1 MLRLYKPIVDDDIFK
16 LHKTLET
23 LVCDVWCKADDNSFE
38 EKFSDD
44 LKKIVDYTYKKDVSF
59 KSEIERIYNIF
70 KSIDESQRKK
80 IIDAFKQA
88 EQIEQLCIQ
97 SPKPILLGELHET
110 VEKDIKP
117 LFKWCYEDL
126 LDKKK
131 VGGDKLQYYKKLIKQ
146 NKFKYCPCCGLID
159 FESDDDSNEVRE
171 AYDHYLPKSE
181 FPFASVSFK
190 NLVPLC
196 YKCNSDRKKAKNPI
210 ENDRI
215 AYYPFI
221 DNPDAHSIEINSKFD
236 LDLDENKDL
245 ILNNMEIIL
254 GGDKLKSETW
264 NWLFDIEDQYSRK
277 IRRNAQSFLRDLKE
291 RYRNKLKLDSKAKF
305 SDFLIEEVELYE
317 KDIYYDWRFLKIAI
331 IKHLLTLKNYI
342 VVYEK

>member
-1 MLRLYKPIVDDDIFK
+1 MLRLYKPIEDDDIFK
-16 LHKTLET
+16 LHNTLET

-38 EKFSDD
+38 DKFSDD
-44 LKKIVDYTYKKDVSF
+44 LKQIVNYSYKKGVSF
-59 KSEIERIYNIF
+59 KSEIKRIYNIF
-70 KSIDESQRKK
+70 KGIDEPQRTK
-80 IIDAFKQA
+80 IKEAFEQA
-88 EQIEQLCIQ
+88 EKIEQLCNK
-97 SPKPILLGELHET
+97 STDPILLSDLHET

-131 VGGDKLQYYKKLIKQ
+131 VSGDKLQYYKKLIKQ

-159 FESDDDSNEVRE
+159 FESDDDDNEVRE

-196 YKCNSDRKKAKNPI
+196 YKCNSERKKAKNPI
-210 ENDRI
+210 EKDRI

-221 DNPDAHSIEINSKFD
+221 DNPDTHSIQINSTFD

-245 ILNNMEIIL
+245 VLNNLEIIL
-254 GGDKLKSETW
+254 GGDKLKSDTW

-277 IRRNAQSFLRDLKE
+277 IRRSSQSFLRDLKE
-291 RYRNKLKLDSKAKF
+291 RYRYKLKLDNQAKF
-305 SDFLIEEVELYE
+305 KDFLNEELELYK
-317 KDIYYDWRFLKIAI
+317 KDVYYDCRFLKIAI
-331 IKHLLTLKNYI
+331 IKHLLTLKNYTS
-342 VVYEK
+342 VYQ